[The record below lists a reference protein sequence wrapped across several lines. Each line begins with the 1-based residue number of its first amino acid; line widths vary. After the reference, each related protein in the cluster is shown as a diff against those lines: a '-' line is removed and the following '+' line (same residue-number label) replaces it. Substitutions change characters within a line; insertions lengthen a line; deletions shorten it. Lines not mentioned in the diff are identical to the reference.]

1 LSVWSGDLGLDSG
14 IPQSV
19 YRIDTT
25 DMTQIGLKGLK
36 PGESF
41 AYEGGSITF
50 EGYVQWV
57 NLNFVADPGK
67 HLALLGGIVAIL
79 GLLASLFTRRRRIWI
94 RVGDQV
100 EVAGLAKNAAPGL
113 EVEMQGFVK
122 MLKGEKE
129 MSRSWAFA
137 SNYLVYSAMAVYAI
151 SFLAHLIETA
161 WAVKVPADKNSTLD
175 YKRTE
180 KVARIAT
187 ALMILGFLLL
197 LAGVIAR
204 GISAGRVPWGNMY
217 EFSITGALAFSGAY
231 LLALRKY
238 DLRWLGL
245 LVSVSV
251 LLTIGTAITVLYV
264 PSAPLV
270 PALKSEWLVIHVS
283 TAIISGGVFL
293 LSNVIA
299 SAYLY
304 LDRMEKKGERTPW
317 AKRLPDLETLDL
329 LSYRLV
335 AFVFPLWTFSVIAG
349 AIWAESAWG
358 RYWGWDPKETWAF
371 ITWVAYAAYLH
382 ARVTIGWR
390 GRRAAWLC
398 LFAGSTFLFNYVYV
412 NIWGTG
418 KHTYSGL

>member
-1 LSVWSGDLGLDSG
+1 
-14 IPQSV
+14 
-19 YRIDTT
+19 
-25 DMTQIGLKGLK
+25 
-36 PGESF
+36 
-41 AYEGGSITF
+41 
-50 EGYVQWV
+50 
-57 NLNFVADPGK
+57 
-67 HLALLGGIVAIL
+67 
-79 GLLASLFTRRRRIWI
+79 
-94 RVGDQV
+94 
-100 EVAGLAKNAAPGL
+100 
-113 EVEMQGFVK
+113 
-122 MLKGEKE
+122 

-151 SFLAHLIETA
+151 SFIAHAIETA
-161 WAVKVPADKNSTLD
+161 WAVKVPADKSTTLD
-175 YKRTE
+175 YKSTE

-187 ALMILGFLLL
+187 AMMILGFLLL
-197 LAGVIAR
+197 FAGVVAR

-231 LLALRKY
+231 LVALRKY

-264 PSAPLV
+264 PSAALV
-270 PALKSEWLVIHVS
+270 PALKSEWLLIHVS
-283 TAIISGGVFL
+283 AAIISGGVFL

-299 SAYLY
+299 AAYLY
-304 LDRMEKKGERTPW
+304 LDKVEQSGERPQW
-317 AKRLPDLETLDL
+317 AKRLPDLETLDQ

-382 ARVTIGWR
+382 ARITIGWR
-390 GRRAAWLC
+390 GRKAAWLC

-412 NIWGTG
+412 NVWGTG
-418 KHTYSGL
+418 RHTYSGL